1 MTSKR
6 EAVLSALFA
15 RLQPLEAKVLRGGV
29 VPEHVPAAGLLVLR
43 DGDPGEP
50 EVTLSPLR
58 YHYEHRA
65 VIEAI
70 VQGGS
75 EGHAGFDRL
84 LRGLG
89 AILNEDRTLGGVCD
103 WIEVEAPEVVD
114 LPVEGSTVFKAA
126 EIKIALY
133 YVTDDPLG

>member
-1 MTSKR
+1 
-6 EAVLSALFA
+6 
-15 RLQPLEAKVLRGGV
+15 
-29 VPEHVPAAGLLVLR
+29 
-43 DGDPGEP
+43 
-50 EVTLSPLR
+50 
-58 YHYEHRA
+58 

-70 VQGGS
+70 VQGGR

-126 EIKIALY
+126 EMKIALY